1 MKVEGGA
8 FAEVVARALATELK
22 VSESVVRSAKSL
34 KAELKM
40 DSISIVNVVFA
51 IEDELGIEID
61 LERPMELDSL
71 DAIVGV
77 VRALANAR

>member
-1 MKVEGGA
+1 MKLEGGA